1 MVRLLY
7 LVGYILFNI
16 FFWLLGFRV
25 EKLENVPKRGA
36 VIIAPNHVSYWDPPL
51 AGSALHRPL
60 FYMAK
65 KELFAKPIFAKV
77 IRSVGAFEVA
87 RSRADIGA
95 FRKALDLL
103 KKDNAILMFPEG
115 TRGRRLHMRHS
126 RSGIGLVA
134 AYSQAPVVPCFIYNS
149 DRISKFARP
158 VVRFGKPVKFERD
171 RNKNREEFLKF
182 GNEILGMIKKMDYEG
197 MYIPGGVGKK

>member
-1 MVRLLY
+1 MVRSLY
-7 LVGYILFNI
+7 LVGYILFNV
-16 FFWLLGFRV
+16 FFRLLGFRV
-25 EKLENVPKRGA
+25 EELENVPKRGA

-65 KELFAKPIFAKV
+65 KELFAKPVLAQVLK
-77 IRSVGAFEVA
+77 SVGAFEVA

-103 KKDNAILMFPEG
+103 KNGNAILMFPEG
-115 TRGRRLHMRHS
+115 ARGRRSHMRHS

-158 VVRFGKPVKFERD
+158 IVRFGKPVKFERGSS
-171 RNKNREEFLKF
+171 RSGGKFLKF
-182 GNEILGMIKKMDYEG
+182 GNEILDMIKEMDCEG
-197 MYIPGGVGKK
+197 MYTLGSFGKR